1 MTSTLREMRQNLP
14 ALRRYARALTGT
26 QDKGD
31 RQVARFAE
39 RLECAIAPSPQ
50 ADPKLELF
58 RAFHAS
64 LDPAQAPPPARQVF
78 LLAGI
83 ERFSFPDIAY
93 AMGIDEPDARRHYCE
108 AQDDVTR
115 LTPSRIMIVED
126 EPIIALDLA
135 ELSRDMGHTVTG
147 IADNE
152 ATAGALAAANPPQLI
167 LADVRLKRG
176 DSGIE
181 AVRAIEA
188 ARSTPAIFITAF
200 PEQLLTG
207 RRAEPDFVIPKP
219 YEADTVQAA
228 IFQAL
233 VVNGVGLRAAA

>member
-1 MTSTLREMRQNLP
+1 
-14 ALRRYARALTGT
+14 
-26 QDKGD
+26 
-31 RQVARFAE
+31 
-39 RLECAIAPSPQ
+39 
-50 ADPKLELF
+50 
-58 RAFHAS
+58 
-64 LDPAQAPPPARQVF
+64 
-78 LLAGI
+78 
-83 ERFSFPDIAY
+83 
-93 AMGIDEPDARRHYCE
+93 
-108 AQDDVTR
+108 
-115 LTPSRIMIVED
+115 
-126 EPIIALDLA
+126 
-135 ELSRDMGHTVTG
+135 MGHTVTG

-152 ATAGALAAANPPQLI
+152 ATAGALAVANPPQLI